1 MGSASMAAGNLVP
14 CPDCGHML
22 SKQAGACPSC
32 ARPLRPASPR
42 DGLFLRTMN
51 QVVALVMWGPFLA
64 FLILLLAVVA
74 GVLVSRLD

>member
-1 MGSASMAAGNLVP
+1 MAAENLVP

-22 SKQAGACPSC
+22 SKQAAACPSC
-32 ARPLRPASPR
+32 ARPLRSESR
-42 DGLFLRTMN
+42 EGLFLRTMN

>member
-1 MGSASMAAGNLVP
+1 
-14 CPDCGHML
+14 
-22 SKQAGACPSC
+22 
-32 ARPLRPASPR
+32 
-42 DGLFLRTMN
+42 MN